1 MTQTAFNLDKE
12 RIIKNLLEELNKY
25 YPPGLYEWLYKYNK
39 SRYTE
44 IIKIE
49 DELDNV
55 ILSGTEEDTKKLLLK
70 YWQLHKTAIEEFRNN
85 QLDETDINY
94 AEVRKEMLEERVSI

>member
-1 MTQTAFNLDKE
+1 MNQRVSKLNKE
-12 RIIKNLLEELNKY
+12 RTIKNLLEELNKY

-49 DELDNV
+49 DELDKV
-55 ILSGTEEDTKKLLLK
+55 ISYGTEEDTKKLLLK
-70 YWQLHKTAIEEFRNN
+70 YWATHKTAIEEFRNN
-85 QLDETDINY
+85 QLDESDINY
-94 AEVRKEMLEERVSI
+94 AEVRKDMLEERISS